1 MKRNRFLSIIVSALT
16 LSLASCGDKNPTAD
30 PGKVDSGEVDPAD
43 SGKIDGEEVD
53 PAFSGSV
60 FKGAGEFIPCEHYF
74 FADAEKD
81 PNRESFAGAS
91 SDAATKPEES
101 KGTVGMTCM
110 NLNNP
115 FFQLIAQ

>member
-1 MKRNRFLSIIVSALT
+1 MKRNRFLSVVVSVLT
-16 LSLASCGDKNPTAD
+16 LSLISCGDKNSSA
-30 PGKVDSGEVDPAD
+30 GSGEL
-43 SGKIDGEEVD
+43 GNGETD
-53 PAFSGSV
+53 TAFTGSV

-91 SDAATKPEES
+91 SDEATKPEES

-115 FFQLIAQ
+115 FFQLIAQEMEKALSLIHI